1 MTKAHI
7 GNADSHGH
15 TAPTE
20 ITARVNQQAKDDL
33 PEDDGTDFKDALHG
47 RLAGETEL
55 KIVRHDGTAAWDQG
69 AYGFIHG
76 SAPSGVH
83 PGLWRQAKLNNIHGL
98 FEVTPGIYQVRG
110 YDLANLTIIQGKT
123 GWIVVDPLTC
133 RETAAAALALARK
146 HLGTQPV
153 SALIFTHSHIDHFGG
168 AGAVMSGPHAPENQI
183 RIVAPQGF
191 MEESISESV
200 LAGNAMRRRAQYMYG
215 RWLARSERGHV
226 DTGLGKE
233 PAMGDIGILAP
244 TDLVANTPREMDL
257 DGIRFVFQHAPES
270 EANAELT
277 FYLPEFRAYCGGE
290 IVSRNLHNVY
300 TLRGTKA
307 RDALKWS
314 GYIDEALELFAEAEI
329 YFGTHHWPVWGRQ
342 QVARFLEIH
351 RDTYKYIHDQTLRMA
366 NNGMTPKEIAEEIRL
381 PDSLCRT
388 FSNRD
393 YYGTVRHNAKAVYS
407 FYFGWYDANPA
418 HLNPL
423 PPAEAGARYVE
434 FMGGAD
440 HLLEKARASF
450 DAGDYR
456 WVAEVVNHLVFAEPG
471 NQEAR
476 ELLAGAYDQLGYQSE
491 SGPWRDVYLT
501 GALELRRGVSKTR
514 TTANADELIR
524 QMPISSFFDV
534 MAVRLN
540 GPEASAEDLTIN
552 FIFTDRAESYVLRL
566 KNGVLRH
573 YRKDPS
579 PGANAELKLTHELYI
594 RIFTRKTTMMEAAS
608 AGELQID
615 GSTNDLIR
623 FFSYFKAPDVMFSL
637 VTP

>member
-1 MTKAHI
+1 MAQTSRE
-7 GNADSHGH
+7 GTDDRGH

-20 ITARVNQQAKDDL
+20 FTVKANTEAAQAL
-33 PEDDGTDFKDALHG
+33 PEEDFRDSEDARKG
-47 RLAGETEL
+47 WLAGEDEL
-55 KIVRHDGTAAWDQG
+55 RIVHESQTRVWDQA

-76 SAPSGVH
+76 TPPSSVH
-83 PGLWRQAKLNNIHGL
+83 PGLWRQAQLNNIHGL

-133 RETAAAALALARK
+133 RQTAEAALALAGK
-146 HLGTQPV
+146 HLGARPV
-153 SALIFTHSHIDHFGG
+153 SALVFTHSHIDHFGG
-168 AGAVMSGPHAPENQI
+168 SGAAMSGPHAPEKPI
-183 RIVAPQGF
+183 RIVAPLGF

-200 LAGNAMRRRAQYMYG
+200 LAGTAMRRRAQYMYG
-215 RWLARSERGHV
+215 RWLQRSERGHV

-233 PAMGDIGILAP
+233 PAIGDISILAP
-244 TDLVANTPREMDL
+244 TDLVDQTPREMDL

-270 EANAELT
+270 EATAELT
-277 FYLPEFRAYCGGE
+277 FYLPDFKAYCGGE

-314 GYIDEALELFAEAEI
+314 RYIDEAIELFAEAEI
-329 YFGTHHWPVWGRQ
+329 YFGTHHWPVWGRE
-342 QVARFLEIH
+342 QVAEFLRIH

-366 NNGMTPKEIAEEIRL
+366 NNGMTPREIAEEIRL

-393 YYGTVRHNAKAVYS
+393 YYGTLRHNAKAVYS
-407 FYFGWYDANPA
+407 FYFGWYDGNPA
-418 HLNPL
+418 NLNPL
-423 PPAEAGARYVE
+423 PPEEAGTRYVE
-434 FMGGAD
+434 FMGGAER
-440 HLLEKARASF
+440 LLQKARASF

-456 WVAEVVNHLVFAEPG
+456 WVAQVINHLVFAEPD
-471 NQEAR
+471 NREAR
-476 ELLAGAYDQLGYQSE
+476 ELLASAYDQLGYQSE

-501 GALELRRGVSKTR
+501 GALELRHGIASAR
-514 TTANADELIR
+514 TTANADELVR
-524 QMPISSFFDV
+524 QMPIASFFDI

-540 GPEASAEDLTIN
+540 GLLAAEEDLTIN
-552 FIFTDRAESYVLRL
+552 FIFTDRNESYVLRL

-573 YRKDPS
+573 YRREPDTS
-579 PGANAELKLTHELYI
+579 ANATLKLSHDLYV
-594 RIFTRKTTMMEAAS
+594 RIFTRQTTMMKAA
-608 AGELQID
+608 AEGGLQVD
-615 GSTNDLIR
+615 GSTDDLTR
-623 FFSYFKAPDVMFSL
+623 FFSFFPSPDGMFSV